1 MTDEHDN
8 NEDELRMDETFVL
21 PKGAA
26 FDPLNQIYDR
36 FLAHYTPFG
45 FQKRDEDLVF
55 HPMPFI
61 PEDDDPLLLKTPWRV
76 ILELYAEDR
85 RMMMG
90 LDLYGDVILGR
101 GESRPGRIIIDLDDY
116 GARKL
121 GVSREHLMLRP
132 TTHKLFAIDQGST
145 NRTTINSS
153 PAGRGVAVPLKDQDL
168 LNLGNMVIMLHV
180 VEKTET

>member
-1 MTDEHDN
+1 MADEKDKQP
-8 NEDELRMDETFVL
+8 RMDETFVL

-61 PEDDDPLLLKTPWRV
+61 PEEDDPILLASPWRI
-76 ILELYAEDR
+76 ILELYAEER

-101 GESRPGRIIIDLDDY
+101 GESRPGRILIDLEDY

-121 GVSREHLMLRP
+121 GVSREHVMLRP
-132 TTHKLFAIDQGST
+132 TTNKLFAIDQGST
-145 NRTTINSS
+145 NQTTINGS

-180 VEKTET
+180 ESTPST